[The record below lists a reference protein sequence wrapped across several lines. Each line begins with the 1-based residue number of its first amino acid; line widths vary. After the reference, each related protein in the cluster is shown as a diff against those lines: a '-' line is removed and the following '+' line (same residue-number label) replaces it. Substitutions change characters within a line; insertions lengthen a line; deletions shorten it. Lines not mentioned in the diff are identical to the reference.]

1 MGLHKIK
8 KLLDNKRNG
17 LQTKEIT
24 HRVGENVYQLYIRQR
39 TDNQNIQGTS
49 ETKLSKDQQTNKGIG
64 AELREFF
71 QKKKFKQPKNT

>member
-1 MGLHKIK
+1 
-8 KLLDNKRNG
+8 
-17 LQTKEIT
+17 
-24 HRVGENVYQLYIRQR
+24 VGENVYQLYIRQR